1 VAKCLWCPDR
11 YLDNSLLA
19 PVHHSKRAA
28 AKHQLTTK
36 IGPGGVARHPD
47 DVALDRKIG
56 RICRGC

>member
-1 VAKCLWCPDR
+1 MAKCLWCPDR

-36 IGPGGVARHPD
+36 TGPGGVARHPD